1 MNTDNKFHLRGLVAA
16 PFTPFDA
23 NGALNL
29 AMIPRLADHY
39 AATGVSGA
47 FVCGTTGEGSSMSN
61 EERMIAAG
69 AWREATAGKLNLI
82 VHVGHNSLA
91 DARALAAH
99 AEKIGAEAVA
109 AIAPCFFRPDSVSG
123 LVDWCAGVA
132 GAAPGTPFYYY
143 HMPAMTGVNFAM
155 VDFAPL
161 AAKRIPNFG
170 GIKFTHENIMDFSGA
185 LAAGAGAYDVLFGRD
200 EILLSALV
208 MGATGA
214 VGSTYNY
221 AAPIYNR
228 VIKAYNAG
236 DMAAARA
243 EQMKSIQF
251 IEVFCRYGGMPA
263 NKAIMKLIGLDC
275 GPVRPPLPQITP
287 AQEAALKADLEG
299 IGFFD
304 AIRAG

>member
-1 MNTDNKFHLRGLVAA
+1 MNNNKFHLTGLVAA

-61 EERMIAAG
+61 EERMIAAE
-69 AWREATAGKLNLI
+69 AWRKATAGKLNLI
-82 VHVGHNSLA
+82 VHVGHNSLV
-91 DARALAAH
+91 DSRALAAH

-109 AIAPCFFRPDSVSG
+109 AIAPCFFRPGSVSE
-123 LVDWCAGVA
+123 LVDWCAGIA
-132 GAAPGTPFYYY
+132 SAAPGTPFYYY

-161 AAKRIPNFG
+161 AVKRIPNFG
-170 GIKFTHENIMDFSGA
+170 GIKFTHENIMDFSSA
-185 LAAGAGAYDVLFGRD
+185 LAAGEGGYDVLFGRD

-228 VIKAYNAG
+228 VIKAYKAG
-236 DMAAARA
+236 DMAAARR
-243 EQMKSIQF
+243 EQLKSIQF
-251 IEVFCRYGGMPA
+251 IEVFCKYGGMSA
-263 NKAIMKLIGLDC
+263 NKVIMKLIGLDC
-275 GPVRPPLPQITP
+275 GPVRQPLSQITS
-287 AQEAALKADLEG
+287 AQEAALKADLER
-299 IGFFD
+299 IGFFE
-304 AIRAG
+304 AVRVG

>member
-23 NGALNL
+23 NGVLNL
-29 AMIPRLADHY
+29 PMIPRLAGHY

-61 EERMIAAG
+61 EERMIAAE
-69 AWREATAGKLNLI
+69 AWREATAGRLNLI

-91 DARALAAH
+91 DSRALAGH
-99 AEKIGAEAVA
+99 AEKIGAEAIA

-123 LVDWCAGVA
+123 LVDWCAGIA
-132 GAAPGTPFYYY
+132 GAAPKTPFYYY
-143 HMPAMTGVNFAM
+143 HMPAMTGVSFAM
-155 VDFAPL
+155 ADFAAL
-161 AAKRIPNFG
+161 AVKRIPNFG
-170 GIKFTHENIMDFSGA
+170 GIKFTHENIMDFSSA

-236 DMAAARA
+236 DLAAAR
-243 EQMKSIQF
+243 EGQLKSIQF
-251 IEVFCRYGGMPA
+251 IEVFCRHGGMAA
-263 NKAIMKLIGLDC
+263 NKVIMKFIGLDC
-275 GPVRPPLPQITP
+275 GPVRQPLSQIAP
-287 AQEAALKADLEG
+287 DQEAALRADLER
-299 IGFFD
+299 IGFFEE
-304 AIRAG
+304 IRV